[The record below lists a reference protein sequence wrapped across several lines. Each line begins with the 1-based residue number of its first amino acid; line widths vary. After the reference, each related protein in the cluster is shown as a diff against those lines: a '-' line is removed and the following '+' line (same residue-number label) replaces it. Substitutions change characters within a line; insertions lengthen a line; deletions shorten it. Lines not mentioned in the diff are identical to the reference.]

1 MTEKTYAEGSTS
13 RRAQNLEDR
22 VIKEK
27 RPDTKIRSTQSPDPK
42 GSSRM
47 KLRSGN
53 PDPEKVMYYI

>member
-1 MTEKTYAEGSTS
+1 MGQKYYAEGSTS

-22 VIKEK
+22 VTKEE

-47 KLRSGN
+47 KLRSDN

>member
-42 GSSRM
+42 G
-47 KLRSGN
+47 
-53 PDPEKVMYYI
+53 